1 MIVIEDSDAM
11 RTLTT
16 NQRQRGDT
24 STRIVSLF
32 SPALPFVRRPCEAK
46 DG

>member
-1 MIVIEDSDAM
+1 MGEDSDAM

-16 NQRQRGDT
+16 NQQQRGDT

-32 SPALPFVRRPCEAK
+32 SAALLFVCRPREAK